1 MAPNTVSGK
10 TGQKKSYLSENK
22 GYALLLAIIAL
33 NVLTI
38 LLLAA
43 RTLWET
49 EIRRDLEEE
58 LIFRAR
64 QYVQAIEGYKKKNN
78 NLDPKD
84 FKTLVEKKFLR
95 KLYPDPL
102 SDSGRWDV
110 VMQPKFTGNK
120 TLMVVPEEMVPQ
132 YLYQARIVGV
142 ISTCPDDAFKVY
154 RKKTKY
160 NEWAFYVG
168 DDEEKDM
175 PQLKFISRK

>member
-1 MAPNTVSGK
+1 MAVNTVSGRDD
-10 TGQKKSYLSENK
+10 QNQLVYLKNN
-22 GYALLLAIIAL
+22 GYALLMAIIAL

-43 RTLWET
+43 RTMWET

-64 QYVQAIEGYKKKNN
+64 QYVQAIEMYKKKNN

-84 FKTLVEKKFLR
+84 FKILVEKKFLR
-95 KLYPDPL
+95 KLYQDPL
-102 SDSGRWDV
+102 SETGKWDV
-110 VMQPKFTGNK
+110 VMQPKFGGNK
-120 TLMVVPEEMVPQ
+120 TLMVMPEQLVPQ

-142 ISTCPDDAFKVY
+142 ISTCPEESFKVY

-168 DDEEKDM
+168 EDEQKDM
-175 PQLKFISRK
+175 PQLKFVSQQ

>member
-1 MAPNTVSGK
+1 MNGREDQNQPV
-10 TGQKKSYLSENK
+10 YLKNN
-22 GYALLLAIIAL
+22 GYALLIAIVAI

-49 EIRRDLEEE
+49 EIRRELEEE

-64 QYVQAIEGYKKKNN
+64 QYVQAIEMYKKKNS

-84 FKTLVEKKFLR
+84 FKILVEKKFLR
-95 KLYPDPL
+95 KLYQDPL
-102 SDSGRWDV
+102 SKTGKWDV
-110 VMQPKFTGNK
+110 VLQPKFSGNK
-120 TLMVVPEEMVPQ
+120 TLMVVPEEMVAQ

-142 ISTCPDDAFKVY
+142 ISTCPEESFKVY

-168 DDEEKDM
+168 EDEEKDM
-175 PQLKFISRK
+175 PQLKFVSQQ

>member
-1 MAPNTVSGK
+1 MAANTVSGRVNQ
-10 TGQKKSYLSENK
+10 THSPLCENK
-22 GYALLLAIIAL
+22 GYALLVAIIAL
-33 NVLTI
+33 NILTI

-64 QYVQAIEGYKKKNN
+64 QYVQAIEQYKKKNN
-78 NLDPKD
+78 NMDPKD

-95 KLYPDPL
+95 KLYQDPL
-102 SDSGRWDV
+102 SDSGTWDV

-142 ISTCPDDAFKVY
+142 ISTCPEESFKVY

-168 DDEEKDM
+168 EDEEKDM
-175 PQLKFISRK
+175 PQLKFITRE